1 MTQRIVI
8 KTAVTKANEV
18 PARPVTYQYHWRRI
32 GAVGSVAAIGLAA
45 TFYGIVN
52 SVSADEQPVE
62 VVDAYQLPE
71 SANGVSDVIAEE
83 LLVTDTTLVVSA
95 EDAQSALEESFPEL
109 VAQPTDELAAVVE
122 SEPKAEML
130 VAVESDYVALNDDAV
145 ANADVQV
152 DDPDIG
158 RDSETTK
165 RFAEDARVASVAMAA
180 QVDTT
185 HVSRAVLT
193 TEVVDREPVNVLKDS
208 VEQSAFSEKLYF
220 FTEVR
225 GLQGQTIRHL
235 WFHQDQLM
243 AEIELP
249 ISAYRH
255 RTYSSKNIMPS
266 QSGQWRIEAI
276 TADDRLLA
284 QKTFRIIATAQ

>member
-32 GAVGSVAAIGLAA
+32 GVVGSVAAIGLAA

-62 VVDAYQLPE
+62 VVDAYQSPE
-71 SANGVSDVIAEE
+71 QASTVSDVIADDV
-83 LLVTDTTLVVSA
+83 LVTDTARVAAV
-95 EDAQSALEESFPEL
+95 EDVQPDTEDLLPEL
-109 VAQPTDELAAVVE
+109 VAQPTDELVSTTESETATIAAGESESGELNDEAVV
-122 SEPKAEML
+122 AH
-130 VAVESDYVALNDDAV
+130 AG
-145 ANADVQV
+145 VQV
-152 DDPDIG
+152 DEPDNG
-158 RDSETTK
+158 FDSETAK
-165 RFAEDARVASVAMAA
+165 QFAEDARIASVAMAA

>member
-62 VVDAYQLPE
+62 VVGAYQGPE
-71 SANGVSDVIAEE
+71 PANSVSDVIAEDMS
-83 LLVTDTTLVVSA
+83 VTDMALVASVENVQPAS
-95 EDAQSALEESFPEL
+95 EESLTEL
-109 VAQPTDELAAVVE
+109 VAHPTEELVSATESEAAAIAAVE
-122 SEPKAEML
+122 SES
-130 VAVESDYVALNDDAV
+130 VELKDEFAV
-145 ANADVQV
+145 ASADLQV
-152 DDPDIG
+152 DDPDNG
-158 RDSETTK
+158 RDSETSK

>member
-8 KTAVTKANEV
+8 KTAVTKANEG

-32 GAVGSVAAIGLAA
+32 GVVGSVAACGLAA
-45 TFYGIVN
+45 LFYGIVN
-52 SVSADEQPVE
+52 SVSADEQPV
-62 VVDAYQLPE
+62 
-71 SANGVSDVIAEE
+71 
-83 LLVTDTTLVVSA
+83 
-95 EDAQSALEESFPEL
+95 SALSDYQVAVQPDPQPGDETSGPENDPVPVSVGASAASEFASEPL
-109 VAQPTDELAAVVE
+109 IEVPPTQAAVTAAVEPIITRVDPALDDEQSSGDVEPQIADIMTDEEA
-122 SEPKAEML
+122 SDEP
-130 VAVESDYVALNDDAV
+130 
-145 ANADVQV
+145 
-152 DDPDIG
+152 
-158 RDSETTK
+158 TK
-165 RFAEDARVASVAMAA
+165 RFADDAQVASVAMAA
-180 QVDTT
+180 QVDTN

-193 TEVVDREPVNVLKDS
+193 SEVVNREPVDVLKDS
-208 VEQSAFSEKLYF
+208 VEQSAFADKLYF

-243 AEIELP
+243 AEIDLA

-266 QSGQWRIEAI
+266 QSGQWRIEVI
-276 TADDRLLA
+276 TADDQLLA